1 MVCGLKFG
9 NRLKFPIRFEYE
21 NQLSINV
28 HMEMRCTLG
37 SQKARAAEDSNS
49 PIAIDGLGMDSGD
62 SIQMRKI
69 RMCAP
74 RNEVCVTLQML
85 CRAAQRIS

>member
-9 NRLKFPIRFEYE
+9 NRLKFPIRFEHE

-28 HMEMRCTLG
+28 HMEMRCTPG
-37 SQKARAAEDSNS
+37 SQKGRAAEDSIS

-62 SIQMRKI
+62 RFKCGKFE
-69 RMCAP
+69 CAHL
-74 RNEVCVTLQML
+74 EMTC
-85 CRAAQRIS
+85 A